1 MSFFYVYFLYFF
13 VPHLLPWTT
22 PRRGCL
28 YLLSPLS
35 EQTCLRDL
43 GKQPSS
49 EVCKILNKN
58 A

>member
-35 EQTCLRDL
+35 EQTRHETCLRDL
-43 GKQPSS
+43 SQRLGK
-49 EVCKILNKN
+49 
-58 A
+58 AT